1 MSSAYAGS
9 TMDIELPPDFKE
21 FLRLLTSHQ
30 VEYLLIGGYAVSYY
44 GYPRATGDMDIWVAV
59 APQNAQRLVQ
69 ALNDFGFGSADVSD
83 ETFLAENKIIR
94 MGNPPFRI
102 EILTSISGVE
112 FAECYIHRVAGV
124 IDGVGVNLIN
134 LDHLKQN
141 KRASGRYK
149 DLNDL
154 DHLR

>member
-1 MSSAYAGS
+1 MA
-9 TMDIELPPDFKE
+9 IRLPADFKE
-21 FLRLLTSHQ
+21 FLRLLTSYQ
-30 VEYLLIGGYAVSYY
+30 VEYLLVGGYAVGYY
-44 GYPRATGDMDIWVAV
+44 GYPRATGDMDIWVAL

-69 ALNDFGFGSADVSD
+69 VLQDFGFGSAGLAED
-83 ETFLAENKIIR
+83 TFLAENKIIR

-112 FAECYIHRVAGV
+112 FHECYAHRIADV
-124 IDGVGVNLIN
+124 IDGVLVNLID

-154 DHLR
+154 DNLP